1 MRQLGYITD
10 AEKQRRLRKIK
21 ADSLKGKNVGINRD
35 TIIQISLVRMPRPTG
50 KIYRDQVPS
59 VNIGNNKGPVLTKK
73 IK

>member
-1 MRQLGYITD
+1 MSQLGYITD

-21 ADSLKGKNVGINRD
+21 SDSLKGKNVGINRD

>member
-21 ADSLKGKNVGINRD
+21 SDSLKGKNVGINRD